1 MFTNEKNINI
11 AMLIDGDNAP
21 HKYIVEMLEE
31 LSQYGRIT
39 VRRIY
44 GDWSNDKMNG
54 WKKKLS
60 ENALH
65 PVQKFAYVKGKNSTD
80 IALIIDAMDILY
92 KESVSAFCL
101 VSSDSDFTGL
111 ANRIRESGL
120 LVIGMGEKKTSKAFT
135 SACDIFIYIE
145 NFNPEQDEEATKSN
159 IEEVDVRFLKNA
171 LYRVEQEDGSALLS
185 RLGESIR
192 KLDSSFDPRTYGYKN
207 LHKLLKSLENDF
219 EIIFHPDNLTLSVR
233 SKNNND

>member
-1 MFTNEKNINI
+1 MYANNEKNINI

-21 HKYIVEMLEE
+21 HKYIGEMLEE

-39 VRRIY
+39 IRRVY
-44 GDWSNDKMNG
+44 GDWSSDKMNG

-60 ENALH
+60 ENAIH

-92 KESVSAFCL
+92 KESVGAFCL

-111 ANRIRESGL
+111 ANRIRENGL
-120 LVIGMGEKKTSKAFT
+120 LVIGMGEKKTSRAFT
-135 SACDIFIYIE
+135 SACDVFIYIE
-145 NFNPEQDEEATKSN
+145 NFQQEQGEEAIERN
-159 IEEVDVRFLKNA
+159 IEKVDIAFLKNA

-192 KLDSSFDPRTYGYKN
+192 KLDSSFDTRTYGFKN
-207 LHKLLKSLENDF
+207 LHQLFKSLENDF
-219 EIIFHPDNLTLSVR
+219 EIISHPDNLTLSVR
-233 SKNNND
+233 GN